1 MLRYLIFITIGILLY
16 LLLNRYNAFSIGV
29 PHLDNSILFK
39 DDLTDDMISD
49 LNFQNGYRVYT
60 FNTNALTTETETR
73 DSQGN
78 IVVHPP
84 QRIEIIDDYGIM
96 IPQTIIDVGLL
107 YVPTIEL
114 IPSDANVDWMN
125 NNVIFI
131 SPVNRG
137 ENYDEYPDR
146 LPIEDTYT
154 INGIQY
160 RLLTPSE
167 RTQLFGMHQFNP
179 SIHNNNYRL
188 VNLDGTIYIYQNL
201 TRISFPRARSGW
213 QRRPLNCATMVEEG
227 IPPGGAR

>member
-1 MLRYLIFITIGILLY
+1 MLRYLIFIILGILLY

-160 RLLTPSE
+160 RLLTPPE
-167 RTQLFGMHQFNP
+167 T
-179 SIHNNNYRL
+179 
-188 VNLDGTIYIYQNL
+188 
-201 TRISFPRARSGW
+201 
-213 QRRPLNCATMVEEG
+213 
-227 IPPGGAR
+227 